1 VEEALMLE
9 QQYDY
14 YRNTSNKII
23 FYALGIVVAFAITL
37 VVQHADGKYIL
48 EESWFNSSNGP
59 TKVIGYALVFIIS
72 WIVYFIAL
80 RKMDAE
86 MKILREYFA
95 KTDKLTTE
103 ESALLERNTKWE
115 LRLGVFL
122 LACCLLLVVF
132 IDTKPKATTAAASS
146 TLICRT
152 P

>member
-1 VEEALMLE
+1 
-9 QQYDY
+9 
-14 YRNTSNKII
+14 
-23 FYALGIVVAFAITL
+23 
-37 VVQHADGKYIL
+37 
-48 EESWFNSSNGP
+48 
-59 TKVIGYALVFIIS
+59 VIGYALVFIIS